1 MHTYKSIKGLI
12 WFKVNILVSLD
23 SIITHILDINI
34 LICEINSISISNNI
48 CSSKC
53 TSLPE
58 EVSRQVIQLF
68 ETVGF
73 LNGHIYV
80 KDPVINRIWYI
91 VKDTSNG

>member
-1 MHTYKSIKGLI
+1 MQINKGLI
-12 WFKVNILVSLD
+12 WFKVKILVSLD
-23 SIITHILDINI
+23 SIKARILNINI
-34 LICEINSISISNNI
+34 CICEINFISISNNV

-53 TSLPE
+53 TSPPE
-58 EVSRQVIQLF
+58 ELSAEVIQLF

-91 VKDTSNG
+91 VEDTSNG